1 MIKLS
6 LHQEKILLAVAKK
19 ANQQPDA
26 YLLGL
31 LLDDYKRKFNKNYLL

>member
-6 LHQEKILLAVAKK
+6 PHQEKILLAVAKK
-19 ANQQPDA
+19 ANQKPDA

-31 LLDDYKRKFNKNYLL
+31 LLDDYRRRFNKDYLL